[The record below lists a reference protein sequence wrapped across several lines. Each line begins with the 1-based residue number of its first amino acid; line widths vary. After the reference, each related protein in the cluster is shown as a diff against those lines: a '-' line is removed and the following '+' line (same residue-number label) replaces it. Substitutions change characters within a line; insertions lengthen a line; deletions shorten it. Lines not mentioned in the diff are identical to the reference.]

1 MLIKIPREWEIPENQ
16 VTPESDYVS
25 RRRFIKNMGLA
36 GAGAL
41 TLMNGCA
48 WAKGK
53 GVKEQ
58 LKEAQAQKINAPL
71 NENFMVD
78 GELTDEVVA
87 ASYNNFYEFTTTKDR
102 VWKLVD
108 KFQTRPWEIEIGG
121 LVENPMTV
129 DLDDLVK
136 KMPLEERTYRFRCV
150 EAWAMVV
157 PWIGFPMKELVD
169 LVQPKSSAKYVKM
182 LTFLRPN
189 EAPQQKQGR
198 LPWPYFEGLTIEEAT
213 NDLTLLVTGIYG
225 HVLPKQHGAP
235 IRLIVPWKYGFK
247 SIKSIVSIEFTN
259 RKPRTFW
266 NTLGAARVRLL
277 GECKSDRSASS
288 VVASHG
294 TNDWHRRT
302 PTDGHVQRVSKLRN
316 APIQNVI
323 DRSSLDHANRPQP
336 SNPP

>member
-1 MLIKIPREWEIPENQ
+1 MLIKIPKGWEIPENQ

-25 RRRFIKNMGLA
+25 RRKFIKNMSLA

-53 GVKEQ
+53 GVEEQ
-58 LKEAQAQKINAPL
+58 LKEAQAQKIDAPH
-71 NENFMVD
+71 NENFVVD
-78 GELTDEVVA
+78 SELTDEVVA
-87 ASYNNFYEFTTTKDR
+87 GSYNNFYEFTTTKDR

-129 DLDDLVK
+129 DLSDLVQ
-136 KMPLEERTYRFRCV
+136 KMPLEERIYRFRCV

-157 PWIGFPMKELVD
+157 PWIGFPMKELVNM
-169 LVQPKSSAKYVKM
+169 VQPKSSARYVKM
-182 LTFLRPN
+182 LTFLRPD

-198 LPWPYFEGLTIEEAT
+198 LPWPYFEGLTIEEAM

-247 SIKSIVSIEFTN
+247 SIKSIVSIEFTK

-266 NTLGAARVRLL
+266 NTLAPREYDFWANVNPTVPHPRWSQATERMIGT
-277 GECKSDRSASS
+277 GE
-288 VVASHG
+288 
-294 TNDWHRRT
+294 RR
-302 PTDGHVQRVSKLRN
+302 PTDMYNGYQSYVTHLYKS
-316 APIQNVI
+316 
-323 DRSSLDHANRPQP
+323 
-336 SNPP
+336 

>member
-1 MLIKIPREWEIPENQ
+1 MLIKVPKGWEIPENR

-25 RRRFIKNMGLA
+25 RRKFIKDVGLA

-41 TLMNGCA
+41 TFINGCA
-48 WAKGK
+48 WATGK
-53 GVKEQ
+53 GVEEQ
-58 LKEAQAQKINAPL
+58 LKEAQAQKIDAPS
-71 NENFMVD
+71 NENFIVD
-78 GELTDEVVA
+78 AELTDEVVA

-108 KFQTRPWEIEIGG
+108 KFQTRPWEIEITGQ
-121 LVENPMTV
+121 VENPMTV
-129 DLDDLVK
+129 DIGDLVK
-136 KMPLEERTYRFRCV
+136 KMPLEERIYRFRCV

-157 PWIGFPMKELVD
+157 PWIGFPMKELIN
-169 LVQPKSSAKYVKM
+169 LAQPKSSAKYVKM

-198 LPWPYFEGLTIEEAT
+198 LPWPYFEGLTVEEAM
-213 NDLTLLVTGIYG
+213 NELTLLVTGIYG

-266 NTLGAARVRLL
+266 NTLAPREYDFWANVNPTVPHPRWSQATERMIGT
-277 GECKSDRSASS
+277 GE
-288 VVASHG
+288 
-294 TNDWHRRT
+294 RR
-302 PTDGHVQRVSKLRN
+302 PTDMFNGYQSYVTHLYKT
-316 APIQNVI
+316 
-323 DRSSLDHANRPQP
+323 
-336 SNPP
+336 